1 MKNNDEFSSRTKV
14 VFSFLVM
21 YINFYRG
28 GDYVLFK
35 CMFACRKRIVRSWT
49 RLINVLCWNEKSVVI
64 YSYQV
69 LKHDMI
75 MMMKS
80 SALFIIL
87 N

>member
-21 YINFYRG
+21 YINFYIG
-28 GDYVLFK
+28 GDYVMFK

-49 RLINVLCWNEKSVVI
+49 RLINVRFWHEKSIVI

-69 LKHDMI
+69 LKHDKL
-75 MMMKS
+75 MMKRVL
-80 SALFIIL
+80 LFII
-87 N
+87 